1 MKNTHFIAQIEKEGV
16 IIGWKADFDGTRIR
30 EVRSSFSGFGTFF
43 ETMFVIIVYDMNVER
58 VAKICQYL
66 RRYLDWVQNS
76 VFEGEL
82 TDSQFKRIK
91 YDLKEMVHEDVDSV
105 RIYSFR
111 TKEQVKVETMG
122 VLKADTGCII
132 WVYDGDWAKGKRQ
145 KANKL
150 YPGTKRSVF
159 YGVGDLYILCRLLY
173 IPDGKLWKEL
183 WKANKMHKKGNF
195 PGC

>member
-30 EVRSSFSGFGTFF
+30 EVRSSFSGFGTFC

-82 TDSQFKRIK
+82 TDSQFKRIRH
-91 YDLKEMVHEDVDSV
+91 DLNELVHEDEDSV

-111 TKEQVKVETMG
+111 TKEQVKIETIG
-122 VLKADTGCII
+122 VPKADTGCII
-132 WVYDGDWAKGKRQ
+132 WVYDSDWAKGKRQ
-145 KANKL
+145 INCIRVLEGAFLKVS
-150 YPGTKRSVF
+150 GIF
-159 YGVGDLYILCRLLY
+159 I
-173 IPDGKLWKEL
+173 
-183 WKANKMHKKGNF
+183 
-195 PGC
+195 